1 MQLWLDFKVLVL
13 LTAAN
18 GAPVLGKK
26 LFRGFLGYPID
37 AGCIVFDGQRLLG
50 DSKTIRGVFLSAIFT
65 SAWARAVG
73 FTWHIGVAIALAA
86 MAGDLLSSFIKR
98 RLGWPP
104 SSMALGLDQVPESL
118 FPTLLIMHP
127 LGLEVVDLIVIVI
140 AFFVG
145 ELGLSRLLFNWRIR
159 DEPY

>member
-1 MQLWLDFKVLVL
+1 
-13 LTAAN
+13 
-18 GAPVLGKK
+18 
-26 LFRGFLGYPID
+26 
-37 AGCIVFDGQRLLG
+37 
-50 DSKTIRGVFLSAIFT
+50 
-65 SAWARAVG
+65 
-73 FTWHIGVAIALAA
+73 

-127 LGLEVVDLIVIVI
+127 LGLEVVDLIALVI

-145 ELGLSRLLFNWRIR
+145 ELGLSRLLFKLRIR